1 MRLGLTSPVV
11 TANPGSH
18 APWEES
24 AGPAELARI
33 AAAADALGFDHL
45 TCSEHVAVPADKA
58 DERGATYWD
67 PATTLAYLAA
77 RTERIRLVTQVLVLA
92 YHHPLQLA
100 KQYGTL
106 DLLSDGR
113 VVLGVGVGSLPEE
126 FALLG
131 ASWADRGAVADDT
144 LRALRA
150 AWGRARPEYAG
161 PHHSFADVVVAPH
174 ALRAEVP
181 VWVGGRTRRSL
192 QRAIALGDG
201 WVPFGLRGEE
211 LTALL
216 AGADLPEHFEVVL
229 GPGRPLDPLGDP
241 DGCRRRVQRTVSLG
255 ATVLSVTLTATSA
268 EHYVE
273 QLAALAD
280 LVDLARPAPS
290 PTLERH
296 RG

>member
-150 AWGRARPEYAG
+150 AWGRARP
-161 PHHSFADVVVAPH
+161 
-174 ALRAEVP
+174 
-181 VWVGGRTRRSL
+181 
-192 QRAIALGDG
+192 
-201 WVPFGLRGEE
+201 
-211 LTALL
+211 
-216 AGADLPEHFEVVL
+216 
-229 GPGRPLDPLGDP
+229 
-241 DGCRRRVQRTVSLG
+241 
-255 ATVLSVTLTATSA
+255 
-268 EHYVE
+268 
-273 QLAALAD
+273 
-280 LVDLARPAPS
+280 APS